1 MLALYFIVS
10 GTYLY
15 YSKSKYFP
23 ASLYRF
29 TAAWSSWLAAL
40 LIALATGLLIRTE
53 GWVSGCLIGLCALS
67 LALMLVPL
75 TAVLGKTYF
84 YSLIG
89 LMHGL
94 VLLDLF
100 F

>member
-1 MLALYFIVS
+1 MLSLYFILF

-23 ASLYRF
+23 TNLYRF
-29 TAAWSSWLAAL
+29 PASWSSWLAAL

-53 GWVSGCLIGLCALS
+53 GWVSGCLIVLCALS

-84 YSLIG
+84 YSLVG

-100 F
+100 C